1 MAQMA
6 HSLGPQGSAEPT
18 RLSTLPAMAEVELV
32 TPVKVVAW
40 GVVLGFLALVV
51 ALAFLPW
58 QQSVTGE
65 GRVIAM
71 TPIERQQT
79 VSSTVDG
86 RVVRWHVVEG
96 TRVRAGDLIV
106 EVADNDPNV
115 VERLRGELNAARE
128 REQSLDDRIREIR
141 SSRENAL
148 AAADAR
154 ITMAAERVAAAERAL
169 DQAEATLL
177 LARQNLDR
185 QKALLNKGLTPVR
198 SVEIAQAD
206 YDRAVAEVARAENG
220 LRAARADQAAIE
232 RDRMRVEN
240 DYDAQLKDAIATRA
254 AATAAVRPIETRLAR
269 QTTQDIRAPRDGV
282 ILRLLAQPGSEMLKS
297 GQPLAVLVPETDQQ
311 VVELWVK
318 GNDMPLL
325 HVDDPVRLQFEG
337 WPAIQFVGWPSVAV
351 GTFGGRIILVD
362 ATDDGSGKFRILV
375 APDPND
381 DPWPPKQYLRQGV
394 RANGWVLLKMVPL
407 WFELWRQF
415 NGFPPTSPK
424 GPILSDADAKEKK

>member
-1 MAQMA
+1 MA
-6 HSLGPQGSAEPT
+6 HMTHSGSVGS
-18 RLSTLPAMAEVELV
+18 RLQLLPAMAEVDLN

-40 GVVLGFLALVV
+40 AVVLGFLTLV
-51 ALAFLPW
+51 AGLAFLPW
-58 QQSVTGE
+58 QQNIAGE

-71 TPIERQQT
+71 TPLERQQT

-115 VERLRGELNAARE
+115 VDRLRGELTAARE
-128 REQSLDDRIREIR
+128 REQSLDDRIREVR
-141 SSRENAL
+141 NSRENAL

-154 ITMAAERVAAAERAL
+154 ITMASERVAASERAL
-169 DQAEATLL
+169 DQAQATLVA
-177 LARQNLDR
+177 ARQNIDR
-185 QKALLNKGLTPVR
+185 QKALLARGLTPVR
-198 SVEIAQAD
+198 SVELAQAD
-206 YDRAVAEVARAENG
+206 YDRAVAEVSRSENG
-220 LRAARADQAAIE
+220 LRAARADQEAIE

-240 DYDAQLKDAIATRA
+240 DYDAQLKDATATRA
-254 AATAAVRPIETRLAR
+254 SATAAVRPIETRLAR

-282 ILRLLAQPGSEMLKS
+282 ILRLLAQPGSEVLKA

-337 WPAIQFVGWPSVAV
+337 WPAVQFVGWPSVAV

-362 ATDDGSGKFRILV
+362 ATDDGSGKFRLLV

-394 RANGWVLLKMVPL
+394 RTNGWVLLKMVPL

-424 GPILSDADAKEKK
+424 GPILSDGGAKESK